1 MEDPRVEGPI
11 VKESMVEE
19 SMVQGLEAET
29 AYIRLRQ
36 TTETDL
42 DFVLQTERDPA
53 HALYVGQW
61 ARERH
66 RQALTEA
73 DIRHLVVEEKA
84 SGLPVGYLILAGLCS
99 PNHSMEFRRL
109 VIARKGKGYG
119 KQALRLVMELAFTRW
134 KAHRLWLDVRSGN
147 DRALQ
152 LYRSLGFKEEGLLRD
167 AFYHQGVYGDLR
179 VMSVLEQE
187 FAGRG

>member
-1 MEDPRVEGPI
+1 M
-11 VKESMVEE
+11 
-19 SMVQGLEAET
+19 ET

-36 TTETDL
+36 TTEVDL

-61 ARERH
+61 TREQH

-73 DIRHLVVEEKA
+73 NIRHIVVEDRA

-99 PNHSMEFRRL
+99 PHHSIEFRRL
-109 VIARKGKGYG
+109 VIVRKGEGYG
-119 KQALRLVMELAFTRW
+119 KQALRRVIELAFTQW

-147 DRALQ
+147 DRAMQ
-152 LYRSLGFKEEGLLRD
+152 LYRSLGFKEEGVLRD
-167 AFYHQGVYGDLR
+167 AFYHQGEYGDLR
-179 VMSVLEQE
+179 VMSILEQE
-187 FAGRG
+187 FTSRG